1 MKVRFLKSPTGI
13 YNLAYSIGQT
23 AELKLALAKELI
35 AAGVAEEVPTEKVVA
50 KKLVKK
56 VIAKKKK

>member
-1 MKVRFLKSPTGI
+1 MKVKFLKSPTGI

-23 AELKLALAKELI
+23 AELNLVLAKELI

-50 KKLVKK
+50 KKPVKK
-56 VIAKKKK
+56 VVAKKKK

>member
-1 MKVRFLKSPTGI
+1 MKVIFLKSPTGV

-23 AELKLALAKELI
+23 AELNVILAKELI

-50 KKLVKK
+50 KKPVKK

>member
-23 AELKLALAKELI
+23 AELNLVLAKELI
-35 AAGVAEEVPTEKVVA
+35 SAGVAEEIPTEKIVA
-50 KKLVKK
+50 KKPVKK

>member
-1 MKVRFLKSPTGI
+1 MKVIFLKSPTGI

-23 AELKLALAKELI
+23 AELNLVLAKELI
-35 AAGVAEEVPTEKVVA
+35 AAGVVEEVPTEKPVA
-50 KKLVKK
+50 KKPVKK

>member
-1 MKVRFLKSPTGI
+1 MKVIFLKSPTGV

-23 AELKLALAKELI
+23 AELNVILAKELI
-35 AAGVAEEVPTEKVVA
+35 AAGVAEEVPTEKVIA
-50 KKLVKK
+50 KKPVKK